1 MASKLGKAIG
11 ISLVMGCAVAMAL
24 GASLYIYRNQ
34 LIYFSKTAFKEKD
47 PSVITVVIDKGM
59 RPMQIAQRLQDSG
72 VILDANAFYRWLH
85 YVAKEDASLKAG
97 TYELS
102 PTMSPERIVEELQSG
117 RVPQLKV
124 TFPEGLRKEE
134 MAQILADAG
143 IGTKDGNLKVIND
156 PKTVQ
161 AFGVPADVP
170 GGIEGYLYPD
180 TYQFNKGAVVE
191 VVLKKMRSRLDEVID
206 ARMQARMKE
215 MGWSLHKVLT
225 LASIVEKET
234 GQPVERPRIAGLF
247 HARLKQ
253 GMKLQTDPTVIYGI
267 PNYDG
272 DIRRRDLE
280 RPHAYNT
287 YIIPALPPGPIAQPG
302 RAAIEAVLFP
312 DNTDSLYFVARG
324 DSGLHEFCPTYAC
337 HEAAVQKWQVEF
349 YRNKKR

>member
-1 MASKLGKAIG
+1 MASKVVKAI
-11 ISLVMGCAVAMAL
+11 SLSFFVGSAVAMAL

-34 LIYFSKTAFKEKD
+34 LIYFSKTACREND
-47 PSVITVVIDKGM
+47 PTVVTVVVDKGM
-59 RPMQIAQRLQDSG
+59 RPLQIAQRLQESG

-85 YVAKEDASLKAG
+85 YVAQQDTTLKAG

-102 PTMSPERIVEELQSG
+102 PTMSPERIVQELQSG
-117 RVPQLKV
+117 RVPQIKV
-124 TFPEGLRKEE
+124 GFPEGLRKEQ

-143 IGTKDGNLKVIND
+143 LGNLDANLRIMND
-156 PKTVQ
+156 PKTIQ
-161 AFGVPADVP
+161 AFGVPAGVP
-170 GGIEGYLYPD
+170 GGIEGYLFPD
-180 TYQFNKGAVVE
+180 TYQFNKGAAVE
-191 VVLKKMRSRLDEVID
+191 VVLKKMRARLDEVID
-206 ARMQARMKE
+206 DRMQSRMKE

-225 LASIVEKET
+225 LAAIVEKET
-234 GQPVERPRIAGLF
+234 GQPSERPRIAGLF

-272 DIRRRDLE
+272 DIRKRDLE

-287 YIIPALPPGPIAQPG
+287 YVIPALPPGPIAQPG

-312 DNTDSLYFVARG
+312 ENTDSLFFVARG

-349 YRNKKR
+349 YRNKR